1 MYNDEE
7 PGPLGVILLGQLRP
21 FIRLRSAENNFNKNK
36 PKFSIQVEIKG
47 RSLGIPKN
55 LVCRRERNL
64 TVVNPLR
71 VKVTKLDYTFPT
83 FTRRDAFPSAFDRNS
98 TDDDHDTDII
108 HASCF
113 TSSDKVAL

>member
-64 TVVNPLR
+64 TVVNPLH
-71 VKVTKLDYTFPT
+71 VKVTESDLTSLLSRVGTPFLLPST
-83 FTRRDAFPSAFDRNS
+83 ETLQMTITRAIS
-98 TDDDHDTDII
+98 
-108 HASCF
+108 
-113 TSSDKVAL
+113 